1 MTRGI
6 GRRAFLHASG
16 GLLVALTAACGEE
29 AEDDAFA
36 QDAPIR
42 QAPPDEDSYEA
53 WLRYRRL
60 SGGAAREATRLAAGL
75 TVEGSGSVLDSAR
88 AELRRGL
95 TAMLGD
101 AFDPSARGV
110 GIVAGTPETSSIV
123 RAAVRSDELDRVG
136 PEGFVIKRARDRL
149 VLASKGHEG
158 VLYGAFHLLRL
169 LQTGARITDVAEA
182 PQVKLRMIE
191 HWDNYEGG
199 AE

>member
-1 MTRGI
+1 M
-6 GRRAFLHASG
+6 
-16 GLLVALTAACGEE
+16 
-29 AEDDAFA
+29 
-36 QDAPIR
+36 
-42 QAPPDEDSYEA
+42 
-53 WLRYRRL
+53 
-60 SGGAAREATRLAAGL
+60 
-75 TVEGSGSVLDSAR
+75 
-88 AELRRGL
+88 
-95 TAMLGD
+95 
-101 AFDPSARGV
+101 
-110 GIVAGTPETSSIV
+110 AGTPETSSIV